1 MRKYK
6 AAAFACFQAKNDNAA
21 PEDCPGPAS
30 RRKVWMDLPNNS
42 TEDHESIEQ
51 TLEIMKGLVASGKLG
66 DEETRVLKYFTD
78 KPVPPIGT
86 PLTILVTESVADVML
101 WWSDRLKGDLMMLH
115 EKEDKAE
122 FNKFVDKGNENGF
135 LQMYLWGMKRIMEKH
150 QKAADHVDNV
160 VAQQKALFNSRL
172 PNHDKLTKGDVFKAL
187 WKTLKA
193 DPNWPEL
200 GDIPQDLV
208 DDLSKEPAPNPDKEP
223 PTMWTTWWRSRRLSS
238 TVACPTMT
246 S

>member
-1 MRKYK
+1 
-6 AAAFACFQAKNDNAA
+6 
-21 PEDCPGPAS
+21 
-30 RRKVWMDLPNNS
+30 
-42 TEDHESIEQ
+42 
-51 TLEIMKGLVASGKLG
+51 
-66 DEETRVLKYFTD
+66 
-78 KPVPPIGT
+78 
-86 PLTILVTESVADVML
+86 VTESVADVML

-122 FNKFVDKGNENGF
+122 FNKFVDKGNQDGF

-208 DDLSKEPAPNPDKEP
+208 DDLSKEPAPNPDEEQAMNWATADKLYKSEAIDAFGVKYILGIFESPIDAVKAFKDWSDEYKKGRAGINKELVQKSEEANAKLQANKNLP
-223 PTMWTTWWRSRRLSS
+223 KLFHMLKEAVKAKEDKMALKEGAGPLDGFEIGTKKD
-238 TVACPTMT
+238 
-246 S
+246 